1 MTSKTV
7 LRSGLIPWFICGLG
21 ALFYS
26 YEYLLRM
33 SPSVMAENLMRFYHL
48 TGAQFGCLSGSYYYY
63 SYVAMQI
70 LVGVMMDRYGPR
82 RLLTFACF
90 LCAIG
95 AALFACSHYVV
106 MAMVGRFL

>member
-1 MTSKTV
+1 MSNKAS
-7 LRSGLIPWFICGLG
+7 LKLGLIPWFVCALG

-33 SPSVMAENLMRFYHL
+33 SPSIMAENLMRFYHL
-48 TGAQFGCLSGSYYYY
+48 TGAEFGYLSGSYYYY

-82 RLLTFACF
+82 RLLSFACL

-95 AALFACSHYVV
+95 AYLFACT
-106 MAMVGRFL
+106 